1 MQLKVNFLTS
11 SWWSLRD
18 TVSHQVSTKLSTIWC
33 VWSSPTNFALMV
45 TKTPELASGQIL
57 MYHAHKKVVK
67 QSKIWLGRRFNNMP
81 QKQQSYWRT
90 IRVPCPLYIFKLGT
104 DNESTHLNQSHHF
117 HQAAHSVVT
126 CFVKTCLFNI
136 CKRLTI
142 CKDSLFFKFLCMQ
155 NKEFSKSTWIII
167 RK

>member
-1 MQLKVNFLTS
+1 MVIIERYCITPSIHKAQYNLVCGGLHQQILL
-11 SWWSLRD
+11 WWQPRPQSLHLR
-18 TVSHQVSTKLSTIWC
+18 
-33 VWSSPTNFALMV
+33 
-45 TKTPELASGQIL
+45 QIL

-67 QSKIWLGRRFNNMP
+67 QSKIWLWRRINNMP
-81 QKQQSYWRT
+81 QKQQSYWRR

-104 DNESTHLNQSHHF
+104 DNESTHLNKSHHF

-126 CFVKTCLFNI
+126 CFIKTCLFNI

-142 CKDSLFFKFLCMQ
+142 CKNSLFFKFLCMQ